1 MFELLKKLVP
11 VHSPSGHESLV
22 ADVIEEIAKPYG
34 EVSRDVMGN
43 LCVHK
48 PGKGERVML
57 VGHMDSIGFI
67 ATYIEKEGFVR
78 VCTLGGVRL
87 PYALGQRV
95 VFNTGVV
102 GVVCAD
108 ANVEP
113 KDLTA
118 DHIYID
124 TAGEKVSI
132 GDTATFVGETILSG
146 DRLISPY
153 LDNRAGCA
161 ILLKT
166 LMGLKDSDVDLY
178 VVFSVQEEV
187 GCRGAGR
194 AAYAIMPDLSVS
206 VDLCGTGDV
215 PCDPGKNP
223 LKLGAGPVVTLMDRM
238 AISHPVV
245 AQRLMD
251 AADQAGVP
259 YQPFVEVRGGTDTGN
274 VAASRGGV
282 PAACMSIC
290 ARYVHTHNEMVSL
303 SDCEQCVKILVQ
315 AFSA

>member
-1 MFELLKKLVP
+1 MLELLKKLVP
-11 VHSPSGHESLV
+11 VHAPSGHETPV
-22 ADVIEEIAKPYG
+22 ADVIAQIAAPYG
-34 EVSRDVMGN
+34 EVSRDTMGN

-57 VGHMDSIGFI
+57 AGHMDSIGFI

-95 VFNTGVV
+95 VFNTGVT

-113 KDLTA
+113 KDLTVER
-118 DHIYID
+118 IYID
-124 TAGEKVSI
+124 TAGEPVAI
-132 GDTATFVGETILSG
+132 GDTATFVGEPMLQG
-146 DRLISPY
+146 GMLISPY

-178 VVFSVQEEV
+178 VIFTVQEEV
-187 GCRGAGR
+187 GCRGSGP
-194 AAYAIMPDLSVS
+194 AAYAVMPDCAVA
-206 VDLCGTGDV
+206 VDLCGAGDL
-215 PCDPGKNP
+215 PCDTAKNP

-238 AISHPVV
+238 AISNPVI
-245 AQRLMD
+245 AQRLID
-251 AADQAGVP
+251 AAKKTGVP

-274 VAASRGGV
+274 IAGSRSGV

-303 SDCEQCVKILVQ
+303 SDCEQCVQILVQ